1 MLILPSLKLILEFSK
16 REENQYIYIIILST
30 KQSNSKI
37 PNAITDLLMYYD
49 KIDILTV
56 YWFLGRKRLFP
67 MIQRL
72 HCIKVL
78 LPIYYFKLG

>member
-56 YWFLGRKRLFP
+56 Y
-67 MIQRL
+67 
-72 HCIKVL
+72 
-78 LPIYYFKLG
+78 

>member
-1 MLILPSLKLILEFSK
+1 MRSSENFKIKYTFLNNMLILPSLKLILEFSK

-56 YWFLGRKRLFP
+56 Y
-67 MIQRL
+67 
-72 HCIKVL
+72 
-78 LPIYYFKLG
+78 

>member
-1 MLILPSLKLILEFSK
+1 MRSSENFKIKYTFLNNMLILPSLKLILEFSK

-49 KIDILTV
+49 KIDILTA
-56 YWFLGRKRLFP
+56 Y
-67 MIQRL
+67 
-72 HCIKVL
+72 
-78 LPIYYFKLG
+78 